1 MVSRCLFFLGCDCFW
16 IVTVSVLFILSGLLW
31 FLGVYS
37 FWVVTVS
44 GL

>member
-1 MVSRCLFFLGCDCFW
+1 MLSRCLFFLGCDCFW
-16 IVTVSVLFILSGLLW
+16 VVTVSVLFILSGLLW